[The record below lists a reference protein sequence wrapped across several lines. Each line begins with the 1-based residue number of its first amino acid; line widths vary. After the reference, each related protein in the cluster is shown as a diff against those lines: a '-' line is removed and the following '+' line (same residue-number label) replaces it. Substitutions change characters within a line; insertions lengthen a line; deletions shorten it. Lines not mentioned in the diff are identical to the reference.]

1 MKSKIIV
8 VAISVL
14 IIISG
19 MMIVFEEEEL
29 NESISRGLNLEDNSV
44 KAQIEITTEPTI
56 VTGEVEES
64 LMEQHS
70 SEGFAVRLN
79 DTTVLNLFRR
89 GEGHIG
95 PPGKIMQR
103 YYDIETGE
111 WTEPEEVYNSSYDD
125 RNVHGGITDE
135 GRVVA
140 FFRRRNEDGE
150 NVDTN
155 IIYSDNGGETWSDRI
170 NISDIFEA
178 GSFRPIGTLQKMNGK
193 YIMPSYD
200 HNSAEILSSEDGIEW
215 ESEVVIYDEHNS
227 PSINEFDLAYLGDG
241 NLVAIFRTDG
251 KHLQKTSTDYGE
263 TWSEFETTNIIDG
276 LEYGEKEQMRKP
288 ELLYREDED
297 RLYVITSENTD
308 PPKDQRLWICS
319 QDVSEGLPRADEYII
334 EDYKYRPLRDV
345 STRYFYGYPT
355 YTQIGENEY
364 LIIFSDTDHATTG
377 DEDVFLFQFT
387 MTILK
392 TELKIN
398 VEGEGSTEPVEGTY
412 KYKKGTVVTIEAIS
426 ANGWKFDEWKGDVTD
441 TETTIEITLDE
452 DMEITAVFEKEENEI
467 SGFTLTFLIIAMVT
481 ACVIYKKDK
490 R

>member
-1 MKSKIIV
+1 MKNKIEV
-8 VAISVL
+8 LAISVL
-14 IIISG
+14 VIIIG
-19 MMIVFEEEEL
+19 TMIVPREEGL
-29 NESISRGLNLEDNSV
+29 NEGIVSGEALGDNSL
-44 KAQIEITTEPTI
+44 KAQIEITNEPTI

-64 LMEQHS
+64 LMVQHS

-140 FFRRRNEDGE
+140 FFRRRNADGE

-155 IIYSDNGGETWSDRI
+155 VIYSDDGGETWSDRI

-178 GSFRPIGTLQKMNGK
+178 GSFRPIGTLQKMGDR

-200 HNSAEILSSEDGIEW
+200 HNSAEILSSKDGIEW
-215 ESEVVIYDEHNS
+215 KSEVVIYDEHHN

-241 NLVAIFRTDG
+241 HLVAIFRTDG

-276 LEYGEKEQMRKP
+276 LEYGEGERMRKP
-288 ELLYREDED
+288 ELLYREDVE

-308 PPKDQRLWICS
+308 PPKDQRVWICS
-319 QDVSEGLPRADEYII
+319 QDVSEGLPRADGYVI

-355 YTQIGENEY
+355 YAQTGENEY

-377 DEDVFLFQFT
+377 DEDVYLFQFT

-392 TELKIN
+392 PELEIN
-398 VEGEGSTEPVEGTY
+398 VEGEGSTEPVEGTHTF
-412 KYKKGTVVTIEAIS
+412 KKGTVVTLKAIPTD
-426 ANGWKFDEWKGDVTD
+426 GWKFDEWKGDATGTD
-441 TETTIEITLDE
+441 NTIEIKMDE
-452 DMEITAVFEKEENEI
+452 DMEITAVFEKEDNEI
-467 SGFTLTFLIIAMVT
+467 SGFTSTLLILAVVITV
-481 ACVIYKKDK
+481 VIYNKSK